1 MGRNKL
7 KDVFSM
13 EPPQPEIEVVFRDA
27 EAQKEF
33 EEAMYLA
40 WENGTPENVKGIKGV
55 IAYDSSCNRRMPFL
69 FSDNIEGF
77 MVGPC
82 SEKQVLEISTP
93 KGTEKVSLE
102 CFASSKRVVYLS
114 LIHI

>member
-33 EEAMYLA
+33 EEMQCILLGKM
-40 WENGTPENVKGIKGV
+40 ERQKMLRG
-55 IAYDSSCNRRMPFL
+55 
-69 FSDNIEGF
+69 
-77 MVGPC
+77 
-82 SEKQVLEISTP
+82 
-93 KGTEKVSLE
+93 
-102 CFASSKRVVYLS
+102 
-114 LIHI
+114 

>member
-40 WENGTPENVKGIKGV
+40 WENGTPENVKGIKRGYRLRFQLQSKD
-55 IAYDSSCNRRMPFL
+55 A
-69 FSDNIEGF
+69 
-77 MVGPC
+77 
-82 SEKQVLEISTP
+82 
-93 KGTEKVSLE
+93 VS
-102 CFASSKRVVYLS
+102 FFG
-114 LIHI
+114 

>member
-33 EEAMYLA
+33 EEAMYRA
-40 WENGTPENVKGIKGV
+40 WENGAPENVEGIKGV

-69 FSDNIEGF
+69 FSDSIEGF

-82 SEKQVLEISTP
+82 SEEQVLEISTL

-102 CFASSKRVVYLS
+102 CFASSKRVVYRTRK
-114 LIHI
+114 